1 MKIISWNVN
10 GIRAIERKGNFSA
23 LLALD
28 ADILCLQETKAERE
42 QLSDDIVAPTG
53 YTSFFHSSHERKG
66 YSGTAIYTKEVP
78 EKIVNGLPDTPELD
92 QQGRTLT
99 AHYKD
104 FILINCYFPNGASKT
119 SPLDYK
125 LSFYEGFL
133 QYAEKLNKKK
143 PVILTGDFNV
153 AHEAIDLARPKENVK
168 SIGFLPEERAWIDE
182 YIAAG
187 WTDVFRHMNPEKEG
201 AYTYWDQK
209 SRARERNVGW
219 RIDYFFVPENFLP
232 KVKDIT
238 ILNIFEGSDHAPV
251 VLEVK

>member
-143 PVILTGDFNV
+143 ACDFN
-153 AHEAIDLARPKENVK
+153 RR
-168 SIGFLPEERAWIDE
+168 F
-182 YIAAG
+182 
-187 WTDVFRHMNPEKEG
+187 
-201 AYTYWDQK
+201 
-209 SRARERNVGW
+209 
-219 RIDYFFVPENFLP
+219 
-232 KVKDIT
+232 
-238 ILNIFEGSDHAPV
+238 
-251 VLEVK
+251 